1 MADKKEALSFLHDSN
16 ARDDMKIIG
25 LRLRYGNNGHDGM
38 AAVGVY
44 WSIVEMMRETKGYKL
59 KLKDSDKIE
68 FKLQPT
74 KIKIKQFIENCLD
87 CEIDLFKSDGEYFW
101 SDSLLNRMKKYDEWK
116 RKKSEAGIKG
126 NEIRWGKKRK
136 NKENIAQRSQCD
148 NNGIATNIIE
158 ENIKDDKI
166 TELKRIYN
174 SDVYI
179 NVVVEV
185 LKYLNM
191 KTGRNFSLLD
201 EYVDEMVSRQKKGA
215 KLSDFIHVIDVKL
228 EDKYFIDN
236 PQYMNPET
244 LFRQPNFDRY
254 KNQKIEDFKN
264 KPKPGDEFRNSGG
277 IPK

>member
-16 ARDDMKIIG
+16 ARHDPDLVRVRLKYGLEGIG
-25 LRLRYGNNGHDGM
+25 L
-38 AAVGVY
+38 Y
-44 WSIVEMMRETKGYKL
+44 WGIVEILRDNKEY
-59 KLKDSDKIE
+59 
-68 FKLQPT
+68 
-74 KIKIKQFIENCLD
+74 KIKLSDCNVIAVQFQPMSIDIKEFIEYCSNGD
-87 CEIDLFKSDGEYFW
+87 NSLFKIDCGYFW
-101 SDSLLNRMKKYDEWK
+101 SNSLLNRMKKYDEWK

-136 NKENIAQRSQCD
+136 NKEDIAQRSHSD

-185 LKYLNM
+185 IKYLNK
-191 KTGRNFSLLD
+191 KTKRDFSLLD
-201 EYVDEMVSRQKKGA
+201 EYVSEIVDRQKEGA
-215 KLSDFIHVIDVKL
+215 KLRDFIHVIDVKL
-228 EDKYFIDN
+228 EDKHFINN

-254 KNQKIEDFKN
+254 KNQKIEDFK
-264 KPKPGDEFRNSGG
+264 PKPTPATSGMVG
-277 IPK
+277 STNYDDTKLN